1 MSDIDGKSA
10 SHTSPD
16 QGQMRVTDNVFTLFV
31 SAVNRSPHRGADCT
45 LEELYE
51 DIKNGKWWDQVA
63 PVRVLAPY
71 KDEKDKTGKRKSPR
85 AKEYSELKA
94 NSLPYTVPSGTW
106 DLAHRHADGASHGEE
121 PCEINGIK
129 APSGMRLLDL
139 DGLNESQ
146 QTAIKFRLDAGEL
159 PWVAACW
166 KSTGGDGLHLIAT
179 LDPPPTC
186 QEESHAAFAALSA
199 ELAKTI
205 PSAKQ
210 ASDPSSK
217 NLMRPAFISA
227 DITARYYPDAIPLR
241 WQDYGADQESQP
253 KPDTSKAHTNQQTSK
268 DKPKNKPASKDAR
281 QELVQKALDAMAAGK
296 AGEDDNHLL
305 AVMGNMKTY
314 GHTFDAFDNWAADA
328 GCTCER
334 KPRWDAPPQGT
345 QSDQPGWAIVN
356 LAKKHYGMPKNERPS
371 RHHDEHDN
379 QDHNEH
385 DNNDEQDDHDDGNDN
400 QGKPIFPSDANGLL
414 QAAEYIGIS
423 FRFNLASNGMEVRPD
438 NATMRRR
445 LHSTGSTWPGDW
457 RQMDDAIAAKIRAI
471 IADECLN
478 KKSNRQ
484 IVKWRSGN
492 WKDSMLVVANDYR
505 VDPWLEWITSN
516 APEWDGRDRFATM
529 ANECWGVDS
538 RGEPAYSDAYKAQWA
553 RTMVCGAVARMSRPG
568 CVADV
573 VPIITGKQGIGKS
586 AGYRELFPDEWQ
598 PKMFRDSLTWRD
610 IADPKL
616 VVERSGGAVIIEIPE
631 MAKLNEVDLELVKS
645 AITRRTDFARGA
657 YDYYSVDTLRRFILV
672 STSNSDEPLPDDE
685 ENRRFMPLRA
695 DDANDWEYDV
705 RAYMEV
711 NRLQVWAQALAEN
724 AIKPMGHL
732 MPRELKAEQAEINE
746 WARIKDDQAD
756 AIVAHIIRS
765 RVNHGT
771 LIELVTDSGY
781 FVKTVGDEKVE
792 FTESEVAEKLSNRS
806 LATKVGKRLKTQEWT
821 YQREQKDGVREKV
834 YYRPERGSKN

>member
-71 KDEKDKTGKRKSPR
+71 KDQKDKTGKRKSPR

-94 NSLPYTVPSGTW
+94 NSLPYAVPSGTW
-106 DLAHRHADGASHGEE
+106 DLEHRHADGASHGEE

-186 QEESHAAFAALSA
+186 QEESHVAFAALSA

-217 NLMRPAFISA
+217 NLMRAAFISA
-227 DITARYYPDAIPLR
+227 DSTARYYPDAIPLR

-305 AVMGNMKTY
+305 AVMGNMRAY
-314 GHTFDAFDNWAADA
+314 GYTFDAFDRWAADA
-328 GCTCER
+328 GCTCDRE
-334 KPRWDAPPQGT
+334 PRWNAAPQAN

-356 LAKKHYGMPKNERPS
+356 LAKKHYGMAANERPIHTANE
-371 RHHDEHDN
+371 RDEG
-379 QDHNEH
+379 
-385 DNNDEQDDHDDGNDN
+385 DEDDEDGTE
-400 QGKPIFPSDANGLL
+400 GKPIFPTDANGLL
-414 QAAEYIGIS
+414 RASEYVGIS
-423 FRFNLASNGMEVRPD
+423 FRFNMPSQAMEVQPLTD
-438 NATMRRR
+438 NMRGMLHAT
-445 LHSTGSTWPGDW
+445 GVAWPGDW
-457 RQMDDAIAAKIRAI
+457 RQMDDAMAAKIRSVM
-471 IADECLN
+471 ADACLH
-478 KKSNRQ
+478 KKLNRQ
-484 IVKWRSGN
+484 IIKWRSAN
-492 WKDSMLVVANDYR
+492 WNDSVLVLANDFR
-505 VDPWLEWITSN
+505 ADPWLEWLLKY
-516 APEWDGRDRFATM
+516 APEWDQIDRFATM

-538 RGEPAYSDAYKAQWA
+538 RGEAAYSDAYKAQWV
-553 RTMVCGAVARMSRPG
+553 RTLVCGAVARMRRPG
-568 CVADV
+568 CIADV
-573 VPIITGKQGIGKS
+573 VPILTGKQGIGKS

-598 PKMFRDSLTWRD
+598 EKMFSDSLTWRD

-616 VVERSGGAVIIEIPE
+616 VVERSGGALIIEIPE
-631 MAKLNEVDLELVKS
+631 MAKLNDVDLELVKS
-645 AITRRTDFARGA
+645 AITRRTDRARAA
-657 YDYYSVDTLRRFILV
+657 YGRNAADTPRRFILT
-672 STSNSDEPLPDDE
+672 STSNNDNALPDDA
-685 ENRRFMPLRA
+685 ENRRFLPLRA
-695 DDANDWEYDV
+695 DDATDWEYDV
-705 RAYMEV
+705 RAYMEA
-711 NRLQVWAQALAEN
+711 NRAQVWAQALVEN
-724 AIKPMGHL
+724 SINPNGHL
-732 MPRELKAEQAEINE
+732 VPRELKAEQAEINE
-746 WARIKDDQAD
+746 GSVIKNDLAD
-756 AIVAHIIRS
+756 ELVAHIIQS

-771 LIELVTDSGY
+771 MTTLVTDSGY
-781 FVKTVGDEKVE
+781 FTRTGRDGDEE
-792 FTESEVAEKLSNRS
+792 LTHSEVAERVSNRGLS
-806 LATKVGKRLKTQEWT
+806 TQVGNRLLAKGWIHKRV
-821 YQREQKDGVREKV
+821 RVDGIRQWI
-834 YYRPERGSKN
+834 YTRPAHD